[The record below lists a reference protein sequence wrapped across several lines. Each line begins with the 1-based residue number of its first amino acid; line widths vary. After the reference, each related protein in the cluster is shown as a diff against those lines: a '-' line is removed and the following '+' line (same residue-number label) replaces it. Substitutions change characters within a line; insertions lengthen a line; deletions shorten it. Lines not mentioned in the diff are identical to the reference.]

1 MKKRSRVK
9 RLAKFVLRGGRR
21 RVGAAGPI
29 RNRPNLIIFDFDG
42 TLADTLQ
49 VGLEILNRLSSEF
62 GFDPLPP
69 SELSDARDLSTRQLM
84 KRLGISRIK
93 LPRISKR
100 GTEEMGKQIDAIQ
113 VFEGIPKLIRDLH
126 IQGYR
131 LGVLTSNSEEN
142 VARFLAKQQLEVFDF
157 IKSSSKLLGKGS
169 VLRRIMRE
177 TKFKPREILF
187 IGDELRD
194 VEAAQET
201 GVHIAAVTW
210 GYNSRSA
217 LEAASPDHILES
229 PEQVTSLLAPLT
241 ASPRK

>member
-49 VGLEILNRLSSEF
+49 LGLEILNRLSSEF
-62 GFDPLPP
+62 GFDPLPQT
-69 SELSDARDLSTRQLM
+69 ELASARDLSTRQLM

-100 GTEEMGKQIDAIQ
+100 GTEEMGKQIESIQ
-113 VFEGIPKLIRDLH
+113 AFDGIPQIIHELRS
-126 IQGYR
+126 QGYR

-177 TKFKPREILF
+177 TKIKPREILF

-201 GVHIAAVTW
+201 GVHVAAVTW
-210 GYNSRSA
+210 GYNSRTA
-217 LEAASPDHILES
+217 LEAASPDHILET

-241 ASPRK
+241 ASARK